1 MTTAS
6 AKLDAAIRAMP
17 AVDSPISSL
26 KIAWPEMGTYVLL
39 GWAEAIERDLRLAD
53 EGIAAAKA
61 AGPCEDGRIAVE
73 HSYWRLGSARDRL
86 ATLAALCTGVPTI
99 EIRRQRQIMFRRT
112 AHDHEKRLKQRL
124 NGLAAQGH
132 STATR
137 LVQLN
142 GESGARLLIR
152 HQQSHSMAPILDA
165 TSLVWIEIGH
175 IKTPGGVFYY
185 DAHQS
190 FRRARWTRTTSR
202 RPPCSSAR
210 LA

>member
-1 MTTAS
+1 MRPRLFAKRCGTAGRGARTAGTLSGMTTAS

-86 ATLAALCTGVPTI
+86 ATLAA
-99 EIRRQRQIMFRRT
+99 
-112 AHDHEKRLKQRL
+112 
-124 NGLAAQGH
+124 
-132 STATR
+132 
-137 LVQLN
+137 
-142 GESGARLLIR
+142 
-152 HQQSHSMAPILDA
+152 
-165 TSLVWIEIGH
+165 
-175 IKTPGGVFYY
+175 
-185 DAHQS
+185 
-190 FRRARWTRTTSR
+190 
-202 RPPCSSAR
+202 
-210 LA
+210 